1 MQESKETD
9 IETTPPSPQ
18 KKSRNKETV
27 QFRESL
33 IWVLLDDKISVWDLR
48 VVGDKF
54 WVKIWMM

>member
-9 IETTPPSPQ
+9 IETTPPPPP

-33 IWVLLDDKISVWDLR
+33 IWVLLDDKILVWDLR

>member
-9 IETTPPSPQ
+9 IETPPPQ
-18 KKSRNKETV
+18 KKGRNKETV

>member
-1 MQESKETD
+1 MQENKETY
-9 IETTPPSPQ
+9 IETTPPPP

>member
-9 IETTPPSPQ
+9 IETNPPPQ
-18 KKSRNKETV
+18 KKSRKKETV

>member
-9 IETTPPSPQ
+9 IETNPPPK
-18 KKSRNKETV
+18 KKSRKKETV

-33 IWVLLDDKISVWDLR
+33 IWVLLDDKISIWDLR